1 MIGID
6 TRCPRCRTDASR
18 QIVDMGHERPICSRD
33 AMSAPPPIAT
43 GLPHYGG
50 RRQGLTRRL
59 VREREQAPPLSVL
72 QIFRSVVDDPVARAA
87 PGARRHHHRSPELH
101 RRPEPESADNN
112 PLKRN
117 GAVNQQRRAA
127 RATRAGRSASELAG
141 DRCAPLARLRAAKRV
156 DAGGRHHHPGAIR
169 RSSTATP

>member
-6 TRCPRCRTDASR
+6 ARCPRCRTDASR

-43 GLPHYGG
+43 GLPYYGG

-87 PGARRHHHRSPELH
+87 PAPADIIID
-101 RRPEPESADNN
+101 RPSSIVAPN
-112 PLKRN
+112 RN
-117 GAVNQQRRAA
+117 
-127 RATRAGRSASELAG
+127 
-141 DRCAPLARLRAAKRV
+141 LRTT
-156 DAGGRHHHPGAIR
+156 IR
-169 RSSTATP
+169 